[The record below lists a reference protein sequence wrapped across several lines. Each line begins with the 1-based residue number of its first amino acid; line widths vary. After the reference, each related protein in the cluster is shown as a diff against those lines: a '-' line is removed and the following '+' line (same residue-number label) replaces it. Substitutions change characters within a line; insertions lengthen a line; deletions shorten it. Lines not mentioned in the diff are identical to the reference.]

1 MKNKLNKKGLIASLS
16 VVALAAFFVPLLAS
30 CSGDIPELQPTEII
44 NTLFPNLWVFIAQ
57 VGAMLVVFS
66 IILWLVWKPTNKM
79 LDKRREFMANEI
91 KEAEETRKEALVYLE
106 SAKQQKLDAQTEA
119 VKIVTDAKAETM
131 SYREN
136 LEREAREAA
145 DKIVATARAN
155 AENERLNMLNV
166 MKQEAKEAAYV
177 AAEALMKK
185 ELSRADNDKLVDE
198 FIKDLEESSK

>member
-44 NTLFPNLWVFIAQ
+44 NTLFPNLWVFVAQ

-79 LDKRREFMANEI
+79 LDKRRAFMANEI

-106 SAKQQKLDAQTEA
+106 SAKQQKLEAQTEA